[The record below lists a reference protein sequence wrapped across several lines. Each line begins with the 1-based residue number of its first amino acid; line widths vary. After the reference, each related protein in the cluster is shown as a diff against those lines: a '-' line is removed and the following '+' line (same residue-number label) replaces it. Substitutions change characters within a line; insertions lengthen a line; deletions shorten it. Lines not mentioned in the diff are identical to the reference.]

1 MNVTDP
7 SGSVLTACKY
17 IACGS
22 NKEPSYKE
30 KRHFRPSSQNSN
42 ITRRR
47 DRALLNSRIREKVNT
62 DMRNSLLYHENA
74 RRIKEE
80 EEEPLS
86 KASVWCMDNN
96 RPLVPSNGAQ
106 GQQFRS
112 PPGQEFLYNHTF
124 DEVNNQIGKVRKP
137 LNAVNVDELR
147 NVISVEESQLLQNP
161 PSSSSSSSS
170 SSTFL
175 FLGNYNLNG
184 TSSRKTIYDMWKEIA
199 NEEHVNVFD
208 NQIVRQ
214 QLDETTLEDFL
225 VRAGVI
231 NKGNQ
236 NEVFSNQPIMEVDPM
251 VVGSQQTDL
260 LPFQMASVQQQQQQ
274 QMTLL
279 DSNFHMFEAV
289 SDQNHVAD
297 VGYSDNQ
304 LPMPMP
310 VSAMSA
316 TSSDSRVAAGKQCRY
331 TDEMMKKTIERRQ
344 KRMIKNRE
352 SAARSRAKKQAYTS
366 QLEHAVFHSRK
377 TNNWLKKEKELEI
390 MFLSSD
396 QAPMPRFQLRRT
408 SSASF

>member
-1 MNVTDP
+1 
-7 SGSVLTACKY
+7 
-17 IACGS
+17 
-22 NKEPSYKE
+22 
-30 KRHFRPSSQNSN
+30 
-42 ITRRR
+42 
-47 DRALLNSRIREKVNT
+47 
-62 DMRNSLLYHENA
+62 
-74 RRIKEE
+74 
-80 EEEPLS
+80 
-86 KASVWCMDNN
+86 MDNN

-106 GQQFRS
+106 GPQFPS
-112 PPGQEFLYNHTF
+112 LPGQESLYNLTF
-124 DEVNNQIGKVRKP
+124 DEVNDQIGNVRKP

-184 TSSRKTIYDMWKEIA
+184 TSSRKTIDDMWKEIA

-214 QLDETTLEDFL
+214 QLGETTLEDFL

-236 NEVFSNQPIMEVDPM
+236 NEVFSHQPIMEVDPM

-289 SDQNHVAD
+289 SDQNPVVD
-297 VGYSDNQ
+297 VGYSDNR

-316 TSSDSRVAAGKQCRY
+316 TSSDSRVAAEKQCRY

-344 KRMIKNRE
+344 NRMIKNRE

-377 TNNWLKKEKELEI
+377 TNNRLKKEKELEI
-390 MFLSSD
+390 IFLSSD
-396 QAPMPRFQLRRT
+396 QAPVPRFQLRRT

>member
-1 MNVTDP
+1 
-7 SGSVLTACKY
+7 
-17 IACGS
+17 
-22 NKEPSYKE
+22 
-30 KRHFRPSSQNSN
+30 
-42 ITRRR
+42 
-47 DRALLNSRIREKVNT
+47 
-62 DMRNSLLYHENA
+62 
-74 RRIKEE
+74 
-80 EEEPLS
+80 
-86 KASVWCMDNN
+86 MDNN
-96 RPLVPSNGAQ
+96 RPLVPSNIGAQ
-106 GQQFRS
+106 GPQFPS
-112 PPGQEFLYNHTF
+112 LPGQESLYNLTF
-124 DEVNNQIGKVRKP
+124 DEVNDQIRNVRKP

-184 TSSRKTIYDMWKEIA
+184 TSSRKTIDDMWKEIA

-214 QLDETTLEDFL
+214 QLGETTLEDFL

-236 NEVFSNQPIMEVDPM
+236 NEVFSHQPIMEVDPM

-260 LPFQMASVQQQQQQ
+260 LPFQMASVQQRQQQ

-289 SDQNHVAD
+289 SDQNPVVD
-297 VGYSDNQ
+297 VGYSDNR

-316 TSSDSRVAAGKQCRY
+316 TSSDSRVAAEKQCRY

-344 KRMIKNRE
+344 NRMIKNRE
-352 SAARSRAKKQAYTS
+352 SAARSRAKKQVIIQIFRIELNY
-366 QLEHAVFHSRK
+366 
-377 TNNWLKKEKELEI
+377 WL
-390 MFLSSD
+390 
-396 QAPMPRFQLRRT
+396 
-408 SSASF
+408 